1 MLTKQAKTGIS
12 AGIDAKVDAKNDAS
26 TNNRQPFGQ
35 VIKVGRTIQS
45 VDRALD
51 VLEVLSASGTEL
63 ALGEIASRCGLNSS
77 TCHHLLSTLAAR
89 GYVGQNRR
97 GRTYFLGTKILE
109 LSSSRVRQFN
119 LVEVAMP
126 ELRALNQ
133 LTRETVH
140 LAVMQGHELTTLA
153 KLDSPHPIRVAA
165 DSAGK
170 ANAAHA
176 TATGKAILAWLP
188 ETEIA
193 RVIAE
198 KGLTAFTDKTITN
211 IADLMEGLRLV
222 RRNGYAMDNEE
233 FQPGVVCVGAAIR
246 DHLGAV
252 IGSIGCSM
260 PQMRASDDLLDKT
273 KQAVRECA
281 AILSERLGSPK
292 EILAEQPGP
301 LALKHI

>member
-1 MLTKQAKTGIS
+1 MLTRE
-12 AGIDAKVDAKNDAS
+12 AGIDVQ
-26 TNNRQPFGQ
+26 QPFGQ
-35 VIKVGRTIQS
+35 VVKASRTIQS

-63 ALGEIASRCGLNSS
+63 PLGEIASRSGLNSS

-89 GYVGQNRR
+89 GYVGQNPR

-126 ELRALNQ
+126 ELRRVNQ
-133 LTRETVH
+133 LTRESVH
-140 LAVMQGHELTTLA
+140 LTVMQGHDLTTLA
-153 KLDSPHPIRVAA
+153 ILESPHPIRVAT
-165 DSAGK
+165 DGAGK

-188 ETEIA
+188 EMEIA

-198 KGLTAFTDKTITN
+198 KGLTAFTDRTITN

-222 RRNGYAMDNEE
+222 RRNGYAMDREE

-246 DHLGAV
+246 DHSGAV

-260 PQMRASDDLLDKT
+260 PEMRASDDLLDKT
-273 KQAVRECA
+273 KQAVRDCA
-281 AILSERLGSPK
+281 NILSERLGSPK
-292 EILAEQPGP
+292 EILAEQRGP
-301 LALKHI
+301 ARSV

>member
-1 MLTKQAKTGIS
+1 MLTKHAR
-12 AGIDAKVDAKNDAS
+12 IDD
-26 TNNRQPFGQ
+26 NRPLGQ
-35 VIKVGRTIQS
+35 VIRAGRTIQS

-51 VLEVLSASGTEL
+51 VLEVLASSGAEL
-63 ALGEIASRCGLNSS
+63 PLGEIAARSGLNSS
-77 TCHHLLSTLAAR
+77 TCHHLLSTLAVR
-89 GYVGQNRR
+89 GYVGQSRR

-119 LVEVAMP
+119 LVDVAMP
-126 ELRALNQ
+126 ELRRLNQ
-133 LTRETVH
+133 ETRETVH

-153 KLDSPHPIRVAA
+153 ILESPHPIRVATDA
-165 DSAGK
+165 AGK

-188 ETEIA
+188 EMEIA

-198 KGLTAFTDKTITN
+198 KGLTAFTDETITN
-211 IADLMEGLRLV
+211 IADLMEDLRLV
-222 RRNGYAMDNEE
+222 RRNGFSMDREE
-233 FQPGVVCVGAAIR
+233 FQPGVICVGSAIR

-260 PQMRASDDLLDKT
+260 PQMRAGDDILDKT

-281 AILSERLGSPK
+281 RVLSELLGSPK
-292 EILAEQPGP
+292 DSPAEQPGTVRP
-301 LALKHI
+301 T

>member
-1 MLTKQAKTGIS
+1 MGKQLMLTKD
-12 AGIDAKVDAKNDAS
+12 AGIDDS
-26 TNNRQPFGQ
+26 RPFGQ
-35 VIKVGRTIQS
+35 IIKTGRTIQS

-51 VLEVLSASGTEL
+51 VLEVLSTCGTEL
-63 ALGEIASRCGLNSS
+63 ALGEIASRSGLNSS

-89 GYVGQNRR
+89 GYVGQNPR

-119 LVEVAMP
+119 LIDVAMP
-126 ELRALNQ
+126 ELRRLNQ

-140 LAVMQGHELTTLA
+140 LAVMQGHELTMLA
-153 KLDSPHPIRVAA
+153 ILESPHPIRVST
-165 DSAGK
+165 DGAGK

-188 ETEIA
+188 EMEIA

-198 KGLTAFTDKTITN
+198 KGLTSFTDKTITN
-211 IADLMEGLRLV
+211 IADLMEDLRHV
-222 RRNGYAMDNEE
+222 RRNGYSVDSEE
-233 FQPGVVCVGAAIR
+233 FQPGVVCVGSAIR

-260 PQMRASDDLLDKT
+260 PEMRAGDDVLDKT
-273 KQAVRECA
+273 KHAVHECA
-281 AILSERLGSPK
+281 KTLSELLGSPK
-292 EILAEQPGP
+292 DSLRGQQDPAQSI
-301 LALKHI
+301 

>member
-1 MLTKQAKTGIS
+1 MMLTKQTVS
-12 AGIDAKVDAKNDAS
+12 NAGSGDDK
-26 TNNRQPFGQ
+26 PFGQ
-35 VIKVGRTIQS
+35 VIRAGRTIQS

-51 VLEVLSASGTEL
+51 ILEVLSASGTEL
-63 ALGEIASRCGLNSS
+63 ALGEIASRSGLNSS
-77 TCHHLLSTLAAR
+77 TCHHLLSTMVAR
-89 GYVGQNRR
+89 GYVGQSRR
-97 GRTYFLGTKILE
+97 GRSYFLGSKILE
-109 LSSSRVRQFN
+109 LSSNRLRQFN

-126 ELRALNQ
+126 ELRRLNQ
-133 LTRETVH
+133 QTRETVH

-153 KLDSPHPIRVAA
+153 MLESPHPIRVAT

-188 ETEIA
+188 EMEIA

-211 IADLMEGLRLV
+211 IADLMEDLRHV
-222 RRNGYAMDNEE
+222 RRNGYSMDNEE
-233 FQPGVVCVGAAIR
+233 FQPGVICVGSAIR

-260 PQMRASDDLLDKT
+260 PQMRAGDDILDKT

-281 AILSERLGSPK
+281 RVLSELLGSPK
-292 EILAEQPGP
+292 DSQPEQPDMVRP
-301 LALKHI
+301 T

>member
-1 MLTKQAKTGIS
+1 MLTKHAR
-12 AGIDAKVDAKNDAS
+12 IDD
-26 TNNRQPFGQ
+26 NRPLGQ
-35 VIKVGRTIQS
+35 VIRAGRTIQS

-51 VLEVLSASGTEL
+51 VLEVLASSGAEL
-63 ALGEIASRCGLNSS
+63 PLGEIAARSGLNSS
-77 TCHHLLSTLAAR
+77 TCHHLLSTLAVR
-89 GYVGQNRR
+89 GYVGQSRR

-119 LVEVAMP
+119 LVDVAMP
-126 ELRALNQ
+126 ELRRLNQ
-133 LTRETVH
+133 ETRETVH

-153 KLDSPHPIRVAA
+153 ILESPHPIRVATDA
-165 DSAGK
+165 AGK

-188 ETEIA
+188 EMEIA

-198 KGLTAFTDKTITN
+198 KGLTAFTDETITN
-211 IADLMEGLRLV
+211 IADLMEDLRLV
-222 RRNGYAMDNEE
+222 RRNGFSLDSEE
-233 FQPGVVCVGAAIR
+233 FQPGVICVGSAIR

-260 PQMRASDDLLDKT
+260 PQMRAGDDILDKT

-281 AILSERLGSPK
+281 RVLSELLGSPK
-292 EILAEQPGP
+292 DSPAEQPGTVRP
-301 LALKHI
+301 T

>member
-1 MLTKQAKTGIS
+1 MLTKDTGT
-12 AGIDAKVDAKNDAS
+12 VDG
-26 TNNRQPFGQ
+26 QPFGQ
-35 VIKVGRTIQS
+35 IIRTGRTIQS

-63 ALGEIASRCGLNSS
+63 ALGEIASRSGLNSS

-89 GYVGQNRR
+89 GYVGQNPR

-119 LVEVAMP
+119 LIDVAMP
-126 ELRALNQ
+126 ELRRLNQ
-133 LTRETVH
+133 DTRETVH

-153 KLDSPHPIRVAA
+153 MLESPHPIRVST
-165 DSAGK
+165 DGAGK

-188 ETEIA
+188 EMEIA

-198 KGLTAFTDKTITN
+198 KGLTSFTDKTITN
-211 IADLMEGLRLV
+211 IADLMEDLRHV
-222 RRNGYAMDNEE
+222 RRNGYSVDSEE
-233 FQPGVVCVGAAIR
+233 FQPGVVCVGSAIR

-260 PQMRASDDLLDKT
+260 PDMRASDDFIDET

-281 AILSERLGSPK
+281 KILSELLGSPK
-292 EILAEQPGP
+292 DILPEQPGT
-301 LALKHI
+301 ARSI

>member
-1 MLTKQAKTGIS
+1 MLTRE
-12 AGIDAKVDAKNDAS
+12 AGIDVQ
-26 TNNRQPFGQ
+26 QPFGQ
-35 VIKVGRTIQS
+35 AVKASRTIQS

-63 ALGEIASRCGLNSS
+63 PLGEIASRSGLNSS

-89 GYVGQNRR
+89 GYVGQNPR
-97 GRTYFLGTKILE
+97 GRTYFLGAKILE

-126 ELRALNQ
+126 ELRRVNQ
-133 LTRETVH
+133 LTRESVH
-140 LAVMQGHELTTLA
+140 LTVMQGHDLTTLA
-153 KLDSPHPIRVAA
+153 ILESPHPIRVAT

-188 ETEIA
+188 EMEIA

-198 KGLTAFTDKTITN
+198 KGLTAFTDQTITN

-222 RRNGYAMDNEE
+222 RRNGYAMDREE

-246 DHLGAV
+246 DHSGAV

-260 PQMRASDDLLDKT
+260 PEMRASDDLLDKT
-273 KQAVRECA
+273 KQAVRDCA
-281 AILSERLGSPK
+281 NILSERLGSPK
-292 EILAEQPGP
+292 EILAEQRGP
-301 LALKHI
+301 ARSV

>member
-1 MLTKQAKTGIS
+1 LAPQRNIGAGNQFMLTKETGI
-12 AGIDAKVDAKNDAS
+12 DEE
-26 TNNRQPFGQ
+26 QPTGQ
-35 VIKVGRTIQS
+35 VIKTGRTIQS

-63 ALGEIASRCGLNSS
+63 ALGEIAARTGLNSS
-77 TCHHLLSTLAAR
+77 TCHHLLSTMVAR
-89 GYVGQNRR
+89 GYVGQNPR
-97 GRTYFLGTKILE
+97 GRSYFIGTKILE

-126 ELRALNQ
+126 ELRRLNQ
-133 LTRETVH
+133 QTRETVH
-140 LAVMQGHELTTLA
+140 LAAMQGHELTTLA
-153 KLDSPHPIRVAA
+153 MLESPHPIRVAT

-188 ETEIA
+188 EMEIA

-198 KGLTAFTDKTITN
+198 KGLTSFTDRTITN
-211 IADLMEGLRLV
+211 IADLMEDLRHV
-222 RRNGYAMDNEE
+222 RRNGYSMDREE
-233 FQPGVVCVGAAIR
+233 FQPGVVCVGCAIR

-260 PQMRASDDLLDKT
+260 PEMRAGDDLVDMT
-273 KQAVRECA
+273 KNAVHECA
-281 AILSERLGSPK
+281 KTLSELLGSPK
-292 EILAEQPGP
+292 DSLPDQHNPAPSM
-301 LALKHI
+301 

>member
-1 MLTKQAKTGIS
+1 METEADNRSMLTRE
-12 AGIDAKVDAKNDAS
+12 AGIDVQ
-26 TNNRQPFGQ
+26 QPFG
-35 VIKVGRTIQS
+35 KVVKASRTIQS

-63 ALGEIASRCGLNSS
+63 PLGEIASRSGLNSS

-89 GYVGQNRR
+89 GYVGQNPR

-126 ELRALNQ
+126 ELRRVNQ
-133 LTRETVH
+133 LTRESVH
-140 LAVMQGHELTTLA
+140 LTVMQGHDLTTLA
-153 KLDSPHPIRVAA
+153 ILESPHPIRVAT
-165 DSAGK
+165 DGAGK

-188 ETEIA
+188 EMEIA

-198 KGLTAFTDKTITN
+198 KGLTAFTDRTITN

-222 RRNGYAMDNEE
+222 RRNGYAMDREE

-246 DHLGAV
+246 DHSGAV

-260 PQMRASDDLLDKT
+260 PEMRASDDLLDKT
-273 KQAVRECA
+273 KQAVRDCA
-281 AILSERLGSPK
+281 NILSERLGSPK
-292 EILAEQPGP
+292 EILAEQRGP
-301 LALKHI
+301 ARSV

>member
-1 MLTKQAKTGIS
+1 MLTKE
-12 AGIDAKVDAKNDAS
+12 AGIDNG
-26 TNNRQPFGQ
+26 QPFGQ
-35 VIKVGRTIQS
+35 VIKAGRTIQS

-51 VLEVLSASGTEL
+51 ILEVLSASGTEL
-63 ALGEIASRCGLNSS
+63 PLGEIAARSGLNSS

-89 GYVGQNRR
+89 GYVGQNPR
-97 GRTYFLGTKILE
+97 GRSYFLGTKILE

-119 LVEVAMP
+119 LIEVAMP
-126 ELRALNQ
+126 ELRRLNQ
-133 LTRETVH
+133 LTRESVH

-153 KLDSPHPIRVAA
+153 KLESTHPIRVAT

-188 ETEIA
+188 EMEIA

-198 KGLTAFTDKTITN
+198 KGLTSFTDKTITN
-211 IADLMEGLRLV
+211 IADLMENLRLV
-222 RRNGYAMDNEE
+222 RRNGYSIDSEE
-233 FQPGVVCVGAAIR
+233 FQPGVICIGSAIR

-260 PQMRASDDLLDKT
+260 PEMRASDDLLDKT

-281 AILSERLGSPK
+281 KMLSELLGSPK
-292 EILAEQPGP
+292 DILPEQQGP
-301 LALKHI
+301 ARSV